1 MYEFYMK
8 IKASF
13 YCEYRSALLAAV
25 FFLNFCMFIFIG
37 DSTSCRLQRGRESQE
52 EEGAGKKEGH
62 IQETN
67 SSTWKK

>member
-1 MYEFYMK
+1 MDEFYMK

-37 DSTSCRLQRGRESQE
+37 GSVTTSCRSRE
-52 EEGAGKKEGH
+52 EEGGGKKEGH
-62 IQETN
+62 SQETN
-67 SSTWKK
+67 SSTWKE